1 MKNIY
6 KVLIGVAATILLL
19 FVMDRAVGCV
29 MKAGY
34 TNAQY
39 GIIHR
44 QEYCLHESNEDILI
58 MGSSRAAHHYV
69 PEIFTDSLGMSCYNC
84 GSDGQCI
91 YYTYALL
98 SAYIERGAA
107 PKMVICE
114 VVPQDI
120 EVSSSSTFNFDA
132 AAERFAPVYGEFEC
146 IDSLLES
153 QGWKSKVKLLSQ
165 AYRYNSKLVQVIKC
179 NFIGEAENNGYEP
192 LYGTSP
198 VGVIEDDGEVVPA
211 SIEQYKVNS
220 FKNLISLCKRNGID
234 LIFAYSPTLNRRQS
248 EGIAKA
254 KSIAESSDV
263 PFIDMSC
270 DARFEDASFFKDRNH
285 LNDTGAKVYS
295 AAIAGMI
302 SMTQSQ

>member
-1 MKNIY
+1 MRDIY
-6 KVLIGVAATILLL
+6 RVLIGAAAIVLLL

-34 TNAQY
+34 ANAKY

-44 QEYCLHESNEDILI
+44 QEYCLHESDEDILI

-69 PEIFTDSLGMSCYNC
+69 PEIFTDSLGLSCYNC

-91 YYTYALL
+91 YYTNALL
-98 SAYIERGAA
+98 SAYIERGAI

-120 EVSSSSTFNFDA
+120 EVSLSSTFNFDA
-132 AAERFAPVYGEFEC
+132 AAERFAPVYGEFSC
-146 IDSLLES
+146 IDSLLVS
-153 QGWKSKVKLLSQ
+153 RGWKSRVKLLSQ

-198 VGVIEDDGEVVPA
+198 VGVVDDAEVVDIPA
-211 SIEQYKVNS
+211 SIEQDKVES
-220 FKNLISLCKRNGID
+220 FRSLISLCRRNGID
-234 LIFAYSPTLNRRQS
+234 LVFAYSPTRSRLQS
-248 EGIAKA
+248 SGIAIA
-254 KSIAESSDV
+254 KSIAESSNV
-263 PFIDMSC
+263 PFIDMSR
-270 DARFEDASFFKDRNH
+270 DARFEDSALFKDGTH
-285 LNDTGAKVYS
+285 LNDTGARLYS
-295 AAIAGMI
+295 EIIAERIG
-302 SMTQSQ
+302 QWF

>member
-6 KVLIGVAATILLL
+6 KVLIGVAATLLLL
-19 FVMDRAVGCV
+19 FVIDMVVGCV

-34 TNAQY
+34 TNAKY

-98 SAYIERGAA
+98 SAYIERGVV

-198 VGVIEDDGEVVPA
+198 VGVIEDNEEVVPA
-211 SIEQYKVNS
+211 SIEQDKVDS
-220 FKNLISLCKRNGID
+220 FKSLISLCKRNGID
-234 LIFAYSPTLNRRQS
+234 LIFAYSPTLSRQQS
-248 EGIAKA
+248 EGIAMA
-254 KSIAESSDV
+254 KSIAEASDV
-263 PFIDMSC
+263 SFIDMSR
-270 DARFEDASFFKDRNH
+270 DARFEDASLFKDVNH
-285 LNDTGAKVYS
+285 MNDTGAWLYS
-295 AAIAGMI
+295 AAIAEMI
-302 SMTQSQ
+302 SMAQSQ

>member
-1 MKNIY
+1 MKSIY
-6 KVLIGVAATILLL
+6 KVLIGVAATLLLL
-19 FVMDRAVGCV
+19 FVMDRAVGYV
-29 MKAGY
+29 MKAAY
-34 TNAQY
+34 KNAKY

-44 QEYCLHESNEDILI
+44 QEYCLHESDEDILI

-98 SAYIERGAA
+98 SAYIERGAE

-132 AAERFAPVYGEFEC
+132 AAERFAPVYGEFAC

-153 QGWKSKVKLLSQ
+153 RGWKSRVKLLSQ

-179 NFIGEAENNGYEP
+179 NFIGEVENNGYEP

-198 VGVIEDDGEVVPA
+198 VGVIEDDVVGVSA
-211 SIEQYKVNS
+211 SIEQDKVES
-220 FKNLISLCKRNGID
+220 FRNLISLCRRNGIN
-234 LIFAYSPTLNRRQS
+234 LVFAYSPTQSRRQS
-248 EGIAKA
+248 EGIAMA
-254 KSIAESSDV
+254 KSIAESSKV

-270 DARFEDASFFKDRNH
+270 DVRFEDASLFKDGTH
-285 LNDTGAKVYS
+285 LNDTGARLYS
-295 AAIAGMI
+295 EIIAEKIGLGVF
-302 SMTQSQ
+302 